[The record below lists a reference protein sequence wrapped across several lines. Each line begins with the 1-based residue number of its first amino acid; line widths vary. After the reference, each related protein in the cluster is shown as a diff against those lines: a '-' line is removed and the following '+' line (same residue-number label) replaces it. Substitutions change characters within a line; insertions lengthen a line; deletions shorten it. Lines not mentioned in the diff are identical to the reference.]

1 MEGLYSVQVLMH
13 AFLLGVWSG
22 LSHGLDVGSL
32 PFSVLSQA
40 PNASVVSL
48 ADVATHPAAG
58 PKAALWVGGLAAGLL
73 VGGLI
78 LIGLYIYL
86 RRAGQKPSLP
96 ASKGSAG
103 EQPARRAER
112 SPEKPETESSQ
123 PVSAEKPA
131 KPAAEAKAAKKPARA
146 DGGALQAGLQK
157 TRAGFIARLGELLRK
172 KQIDADLLN
181 QLEEV
186 LLTADIGVKTASRI
200 FEQVRSSL
208 SRQELKDEAAV
219 WSVIKAESRKLLS
232 VDAPPLDYAR
242 QKPFVLLVVG
252 VNGAGKTTTIGKLA
266 AQLTGE
272 GKKVILAAGDT
283 FRAAAV
289 EQLEIWGQRAG
300 VPVVKGK
307 EGGDPSSVIFEAIKR
322 AQKEGLDVVIAD
334 TAGRLHVKAELMEEL
349 AKVRRVIK
357 KADPTAPHETFLV
370 LDSTNGQNAIAQ
382 ARTFKEMLEVTG
394 IVLTKLDGTA
404 KGGVIL
410 GIAHELAVPVRYI
423 GIGEKIQDLRAFDA
437 VDFVDVLYEQADPT
451 ENEAR
456 EN

>member
-1 MEGLYSVQVLMH
+1 MH
-13 AFLLGVWSG
+13 ALLLGVWYWLG
-22 LSHGLDVGSL
+22 LGLDACGAAIGLRSQPALPSL
-32 PFSVLSQA
+32 G
-40 PNASVVSL
+40 SL

-58 PKAALWVGGLAAGLL
+58 PGAVLWIGGLAAGLTL
-73 VGGLI
+73 GGLI
-78 LIGLYIYL
+78 LLGLFLYL
-86 RRAGQKPSLP
+86 RRAGQKPTLP
-96 ASKGSAG
+96 PPAATLRPGDDK
-103 EQPARRAER
+103 PARRGEKGADR
-112 SPEKPETESSQ
+112 AAPEGASKAA
-123 PVSAEKPA
+123 AEKG
-131 KPAAEAKAAKKPARA
+131 AAAAKATKKPATKPERP
-146 DGGALQAGLQK
+146 DGGALSAGLQK
-157 TRAGFIARLGELLRK
+157 TRAGFIARIGELLRK

-186 LLTADIGVKTASRI
+186 LLTADIGVKTASHI

-219 WSVIKAESRKLLS
+219 WSVIQAESRKLLS

-242 QKPFVLLVVG
+242 SKPFVLLVVG

-322 AQKEGLDVVIAD
+322 AQREGLDVVIAD

-410 GIAHELAVPVRYI
+410 GIAHELSVPVRYI
-423 GIGEKIQDLRAFDA
+423 GIGEKIHDLRAFDA
-437 VDFVDVLYEQADPT
+437 ADFVDVLYEQADPT

>member
-1 MEGLYSVQVLMH
+1 MHALLLGLWYWLGLGLDAGRLPIAALSVGSQVLL
-13 AFLLGVWSG
+13 A
-22 LSHGLDVGSL
+22 
-32 PFSVLSQA
+32 QA
-40 PNASVVSL
+40 AEGPV
-48 ADVATHPAAG
+48 HPAAG
-58 PKAALWVGGLAAGLL
+58 PGAALWIGGLAAGLTL
-73 VGGLI
+73 GGLI

-86 RRAGQKPSLP
+86 RRTGQKPTPPTAESP
-96 ASKGSAG
+96 SKAG
-103 EQPARRAER
+103 EGPARRAER
-112 SPEKPETESSQ
+112 EPQK
-123 PVSAEKPA
+123 
-131 KPAAEAKAAKKPARA
+131 AEAAPSSAAAATDKPGPARPAESKAAKKPARA
-146 DGGALQAGLQK
+146 DGGALEAGLQK
-157 TRAGFIARLGELLRK
+157 TRAGFIARIAELLRK
-172 KQIDADLLN
+172 KQIDADLLG

-186 LLTADIGVKTASRI
+186 LLTADIGVKTASHI

-232 VDAPPLDYAR
+232 VDAPPLDYTRA
-242 QKPFVLLVVG
+242 KPFVLLVVG

-266 AQLTGE
+266 AQLMGE

-322 AQKEGLDVVIAD
+322 AQKDGLDVVIAD

-423 GIGEKIQDLRAFDA
+423 GIGEKIHDLRAFDA
-437 VDFVDVLYEQADPT
+437 ADFVDVLYEQAEPT

-456 EN
+456 ENRN

>member
-1 MEGLYSVQVLMH
+1 MGSSVDAGRLPGLALSAGPASLLAQAAEGTGTAV
-13 AFLLGVWSG
+13 
-22 LSHGLDVGSL
+22 
-32 PFSVLSQA
+32 
-40 PNASVVSL
+40 
-48 ADVATHPAAG
+48 HPAAG
-58 PKAALWVGGLAAGLL
+58 PGAALWIGGLAAGLL
-73 VGGLI
+73 IGGLV
-78 LIGLYIYL
+78 LVGLFLYL
-86 RRAGQKPSLP
+86 RRQSGRSQLP
-96 ASKGSAG
+96 ASQGRSG
-103 EQPARRAER
+103 PSEQPDQKAAQRAEKAGDKPTVAAA
-112 SPEKPETESSQ
+112 SPATEK
-123 PVSAEKPA
+123 AAPA
-131 KPAAEAKAAKKPARA
+131 VAKKPARA
-146 DGGALQAGLQK
+146 DGGALQAGLQR
-157 TRAGFIARLGELLRK
+157 TRAGFIARIGELLRK

-186 LLTADIGVKTASRI
+186 LLTADIGVKTASQI

-232 VDAPPLDYAR
+232 VDAPPLDFAR
-242 QKPFVLLVVG
+242 HKPFVLLVVG

-266 AQLTGE
+266 AQLGSQ

-322 AQKEGLDVVIAD
+322 AQREGLDVVIAD

-357 KADPTAPHETFLV
+357 KADPSAPHETFLV

-423 GIGEKIQDLRAFDA
+423 GIGEKIHDLRAFDA
-437 VDFVDVLYEQADPT
+437 ADFVDVLYEQADQADI
-451 ENEAR
+451 EAR
-456 EN
+456 ENKN